1 MENFCTKESKY
12 LTLQPTSDER
22 AAGVSEMFEK
32 YGAFNLLYSLAKGD
46 PLKLDE
52 AFNLNLSVAFTTLMR
67 WQDEE
72 RARRA
77 MQHYYNSNK

>member
-1 MENFCTKESKY
+1 VENFCTKESKH

-77 MQHYYNSNK
+77 MQHYYNAKK